1 MNRVLRHTNLLL
13 ILLLLTI
20 GLIILVPFRT
30 KIIYRI
36 FS

>member
-1 MNRVLRHTNLLL
+1 MNRVLRHTNLLV

-20 GLIILVPFRT
+20 LLIIMVSFIT